1 MAKAVKQNELA
12 KDLELYIKVGKYS
25 NFASVKKSPRDKV
38 TYVDYLNTSYKKM
51 QNMLDDL
58 QDSYFIEGISGKKIP
73 KFSNTTTSLRVK
85 VGELAPKPIINFRSY
100 AKGDNAPTQV
110 QEAGSTFILEM
121 VLRRNKVFNS
131 VADIEND
138 KDTYPVLEK
147 KILLQLRDFV
157 EQMALHIFST
167 TKTIFKKI

>member
-1 MAKAVKQNELA
+1 
-12 KDLELYIKVGKYS
+12 
-25 NFASVKKSPRDKV
+25 
-38 TYVDYLNTSYKKM
+38 M

-121 VLRRNKVFNS
+121 VLRKNKVFNS

-147 KILLQLRDFV
+147 KYFYNYKNNHRIIIDCKIKEKEVVSSLISIFPDVQALITTEAETFFLLIMFR
-157 EQMALHIFST
+157 
-167 TKTIFKKI
+167 

>member
-73 KFSNTTTSLRVK
+73 KFSQLCHLFFLLERLRCYKFELILNDFSMSL
-85 VGELAPKPIINFRSY
+85 
-100 AKGDNAPTQV
+100 
-110 QEAGSTFILEM
+110 
-121 VLRRNKVFNS
+121 NS
-131 VADIEND
+131 
-138 KDTYPVLEK
+138 KL
-147 KILLQLRDFV
+147 
-157 EQMALHIFST
+157 
-167 TKTIFKKI
+167 

>member
-85 VGELAPKPIINFRSY
+85 VGELAPKPII
-100 AKGDNAPTQV
+100 
-110 QEAGSTFILEM
+110 
-121 VLRRNKVFNS
+121 KVN
-131 VADIEND
+131 I
-138 KDTYPVLEK
+138 
-147 KILLQLRDFV
+147 
-157 EQMALHIFST
+157 
-167 TKTIFKKI
+167 